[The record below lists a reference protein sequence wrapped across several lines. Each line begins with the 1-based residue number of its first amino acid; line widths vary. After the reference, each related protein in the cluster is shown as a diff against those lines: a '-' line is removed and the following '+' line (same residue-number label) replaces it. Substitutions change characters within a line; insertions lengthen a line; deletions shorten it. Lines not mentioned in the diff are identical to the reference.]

1 MNIFITSK
9 CAIESAKNLCDKHI
23 PKLVV
28 EDFQMLTCAVI
39 RHGAPVNEL
48 PLTKSGNP
56 AKGGYHRHPC
66 SVWAGD
72 TRSNFNWLV
81 EHAKETCAEYTLR
94 YGKVHFCE
102 KGINTLSFLNYLIP
116 EGELQPFAVAI
127 NQESKCRKVSNFDS
141 LSTIDKYR
149 LYVIL
154 DKPFAKWDK
163 GAKVP
168 EWFNDKKYREMV

>member
-1 MNIFITSK
+1 MNIFTTSN
-9 CAIESAKNLCDKHI
+9 CPVESAKFACNRHAVAMVRESQQL
-23 PKLVV
+23 
-28 EDFQMLTCAVI
+28 LTSAVI
-39 RHGAPVNEL
+39 RHGAKESQL
-48 PLTKSGNP
+48 PLTKSGTVVKETHKN
-56 AKGGYHRHPC
+56 HP
-66 SVWAGD
+66 STLWAGN

-81 EHAKETCAEYTLR
+81 EHAKALCAEYTLR

-141 LSTIDKYR
+141 LDTIDKYR
-149 LYVIL
+149 LYVIW

-168 EWFNDKKYREMV
+168 EWFNDKKYREMA